1 MNKKEWN
8 IPGMTTGTWAR
19 TIVMFIAIIN
29 MWLIELGRSPLPEE
43 ITAITFEQLQGWISR
58 FIETATMLW
67 VYWKNNS
74 CTTSAQAGDVTMW
87 AIEAQRKQGDL
98 KYTKKVS
105 QPDTTHYVGRG

>member
-19 TIVMFIAIIN
+19 TIVMIIAIIN
-29 MWLIELGRSPLPEE
+29 MWLIELGRNPLPEE
-43 ITAITFEQLQGWISR
+43 ITAITFEQLQGWISK
-58 FIETATMLW
+58 FIETVTMLW

-87 AIEAQRKQGDL
+87 AIEAQRKQGEL
-98 KYTKKVS
+98 EYTEKIA
-105 QPDTTHYVGRG
+105 PHTTDHYHGRG

>member
-19 TIVMFIAIIN
+19 TIVMVIAIIN
-29 MWLIELGRSPLPEE
+29 MWLIELGRNPLPEE
-43 ITAITFEQLQGWISR
+43 ITAITFEQLQGWISK
-58 FIETATMLW
+58 FIETVTMLW

-74 CTTSAQAGDVTMW
+74 CTKSAQAGDVTMW
-87 AIEAQRKQGDL
+87 TIEAQRKQGDL
-98 KYTKKVS
+98 GYTKKVN